1 MTDITPKPLKILIAV
16 DLSESSHKA
25 LTEAYRLVNLSR
37 ASLIVLS
44 VEEPIAMPSTAIAPG
59 LMGEDVTFALQQE
72 AEMVK
77 LEQEGVQ
84 TALSWAEQVCQQA
97 DVPYTLRSE
106 FGDPK
111 QVICDVAKRE
121 GCDLIVVG
129 AQTHG
134 FLARLIAGSVS
145 DFVVNH
151 AQCSVLVIH

>member
-1 MTDITPKPLKILIAV
+1 MTSIISKPLKILIAV

-25 LTEAYRLVNLSR
+25 LAEVYRIINLNQ

-44 VEEPIAMPSTAIAPG
+44 VEEPVAMPSTAIAPG

-77 LEQEGVQ
+77 LEQKAVQ
-84 TALSWAEQVCQQA
+84 TTLNWAEQICQQA

-121 GCDLIVVG
+121 GCDMIVVG
-129 AQTHG
+129 SETHG
-134 FLARLIAGSVS
+134 FLERLIAGSVS
-145 DFVVNH
+145 DFVVKH
-151 AQCSVLVIH
+151 AQCSVLVVH